1 MTFICFWLRL
11 LVTDDV
17 LNKIAYCTNAFAVT
31 KITQRNE
38 VFQAARLRAWFPTN
52 LAEIKIFFGLVLYIG
67 IVKLPKISDYWKKMK
82 CSVNTTDRLHRVRDL
97 VETMNKNF
105 KDTYTPGE
113 DLCIDE
119 SVVPFRGRLIF
130 RQYNKQKRHKYGI
143 KLFKLLFYSG
153 KQNDNVN
160 TTPFNVV
167 MSLCNVLLNKEH
179 TMFTDNWYT
188 TVGLARE
195 LLKNETHL
203 VGTLRKNRKHFPKT
217 VVSTKL
223 KKGQYIARE
232 SVDGI
237 TVMKW
242 KDKRDVLVLSTKHS
256 MRFRTTV
263 KHRKQVSKPQIVL
276 DYNKAKG
283 AVDLSDQMTAY
294 QTPLRKTIKRYK
306 KLAIDL
312 LLNTAMVNSLILYQ
326 SVTKKKISVL
336 DGDPAP
342 NTRPKRVK
350 HQLKKK
356 EGPSNKSRRA
366 CQQCYKNNV
375 SDYGRL
381 VAKNKTKKVNTF
393 CINCPNQP
401 YLCVECFR
409 KLMKSVFM

>member
-1 MTFICFWLRL
+1 M
-11 LVTDDV
+11 
-17 LNKIAYCTNAFAVT
+17 
-31 KITQRNE
+31 
-38 VFQAARLRAWFPTN
+38 
-52 LAEIKIFFGLVLYIG
+52 G
-67 IVKLPKISDYWKKMK
+67 IVKLPKISDYWKKDEVFGQRFPPTVM
-82 CSVNTTDRLHRVRDL
+82 SRNRFELLLQMLHFSQNDEVNTTDRLHRVRDL

-143 KLFKLLFYSG
+143 KLFKLCTLPGYTYKMSIYSG

-167 MSLCNVLLNKEH
+167 MSLCNDLLNKGH

-188 TVGLARE
+188 SVGLARE

-256 MRFRTTV
+256 VRFRTTV

-294 QTPLRKTIKRYK
+294 QTPLRKTIKWYK

-336 DGDPAP
+336 EFRKEILRSFVASSSGDPAP

-401 YLCVECFR
+401 YLCVECFS
-409 KLMKSVFM
+409 KLH